1 MNKQVNQLSVQAS
14 ERLFLSIAK
23 ANRDVSKVFVGVEIA
38 THNDHSQ
45 EKVFPDP
52 TKIDITR
59 PANLYITGDGITRA
73 FGNEFVHSVSVLCFN
88 RGQSLLFCLKV
99 MGSVLKSIFALPNLR
114 RAPGISGQLKR

>member
-1 MNKQVNQLSVQAS
+1 MGA
-14 ERLFLSIAK
+14 
-23 ANRDVSKVFVGVEIA
+23 EIA
-38 THNDHSQ
+38 THSDHPQ

-59 PANLYITGDGITRA
+59 PADLYITGDGITRA
-73 FGNEFVHSVSVLCFN
+73 FGNEFVHSVSVLRSN
-88 RGQSLLFCLKV
+88 RGRGSLFCLKV